1 MCAVCRKVKE
11 TSVTPE
17 QAEALLEELQH
28 KLSDEQIEEVE
39 DLVAD
44 YYDTYDYGLD
54 DDMLMEEYDDEL
66 GEDEKQMIREY
77 SDDSLDID
85 DIGDLYDDYED

>member
-28 KLSDEQIEEVE
+28 KLSDEHIEEVE
-39 DLVAD
+39 DLIAD

>member
-11 TSVTPE
+11 SSVTPE

-28 KLSDEQIEEVE
+28 KLSDEHIEEVE

>member
-11 TSVTPE
+11 SSVTPE

-28 KLSDEQIEEVE
+28 KLSDEHVEEVE
-39 DLVAD
+39 DLIAD

>member
-1 MCAVCRKVKE
+1 
-11 TSVTPE
+11 
-17 QAEALLEELQH
+17 
-28 KLSDEQIEEVE
+28 
-39 DLVAD
+39 
-44 YYDTYDYGLD
+44 
-54 DDMLMEEYDDEL
+54 MEEYDDEL

>member
-11 TSVTPE
+11 SSITPE
-17 QAEALLEELQH
+17 QAEALLEEIQH
-28 KLSDEQIEEVE
+28 KLSDEHIEEVE
-39 DLVAD
+39 DLIAD

-85 DIGDLYDDYED
+85 DIGNLYDDYED

>member
-1 MCAVCRKVKE
+1 MCAVCRKIKE

-17 QAEALLEELQH
+17 EAEALLEELQH
-28 KLSDEQIEEVE
+28 KLSDEHIEEVE

>member
-11 TSVTPE
+11 SAVTPE

-28 KLSDEQIEEVE
+28 KLSDEHLEEVE
-39 DLVAD
+39 DLIAD

-85 DIGDLYDDYED
+85 DIGDLYDDYEE

>member
-11 TSVTPE
+11 SSITPE

-28 KLSDEQIEEVE
+28 KLSDEHIEEVE
-39 DLVAD
+39 DLIAD

-85 DIGDLYDDYED
+85 DIGNLYDDYED

>member
-28 KLSDEQIEEVE
+28 KLSDEHIEEVE
-39 DLVAD
+39 DLIAD

-54 DDMLMEEYDDEL
+54 DDMLMEEYDDDL

>member
-11 TSVTPE
+11 SSVTPE

-28 KLSDEQIEEVE
+28 KLSDEHIEEVE
-39 DLVAD
+39 DLIAD

>member
-28 KLSDEQIEEVE
+28 KLSDEHIEEVE

-85 DIGDLYDDYED
+85 DIGDLYDDYEE

>member
-28 KLSDEQIEEVE
+28 KLSDEHIEEVE